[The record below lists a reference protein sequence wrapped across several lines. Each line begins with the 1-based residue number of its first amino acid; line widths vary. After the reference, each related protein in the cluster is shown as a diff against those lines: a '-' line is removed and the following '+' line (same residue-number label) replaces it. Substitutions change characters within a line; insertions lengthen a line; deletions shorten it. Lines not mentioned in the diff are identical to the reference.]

1 MAERSYRAALI
12 GCGRM
17 GATIDDEVR
26 DRPDSFR
33 WLPYSHAAASSAL
46 DRVELVAVADVL
58 PEKVETVR
66 RRYDVPRGYT
76 DYRELIL
83 TERPDI
89 LCIATRPGPH
99 EEQVTFAA
107 ENGVRAI
114 YCEKPLCCS
123 MAEADRMVAACER
136 NGVRFNYGTQ
146 RRFNPI
152 YRRLRRAIEEGAVGK
167 PQAIIGHCGVG
178 SALWGHTHA
187 VDMLLFLAGDGEIEF
202 VQGAVNCREEQW
214 EGDRLTIDPGIPL
227 GYARF
232 KNGVHAYLVAAGGYE
247 FEISGSEGALRTQ
260 NDGLGIQWR
269 RAKPPWNLL
278 EEEPFPEVERESG
291 TVCGIREL
299 VTALDT
305 GGDTSGG
312 IHLARR
318 SMEMVLGFVASQRQG
333 GAQISLPL
341 QERSLAVRPDG
352 W

>member
-1 MAERSYRAALI
+1 MAEWTYRACLI

-33 WLPYSHAAASSAL
+33 WLPYSHAAACTAI
-46 DRVELVAVADVL
+46 DRVALAAVADVL

-76 DYRELIL
+76 DYREMIRK
-83 TERPDI
+83 EQPDI

-99 EEQVTFAA
+99 EEQVCFAA

-123 MAEADRMVAACER
+123 MAEADRMAAACER
-136 NGVRFNYGTQ
+136 HGVRFNYGTQ
-146 RRFNPI
+146 RRYNPV
-152 YRRLRRAIEEGAVGK
+152 YRRIRRAIEEGAVGR

-178 SALWGHTHA
+178 AALWSHTHA
-187 VDMLLFLAGDGEIEF
+187 VDMLLFLASDGEVEI
-202 VQGAVNCREEQW
+202 VQGAANVRDERW
-214 EGDRLTIDPGIPL
+214 EGDRLTVDPGIPL

-232 KNGVHAYLVAAGGYE
+232 QSGVHAYLVAASGYE
-247 FEISGSEGALRTQ
+247 FEISGTEGSIRTL

-269 RAKPPWNLL
+269 RIQKPWDLR
-278 EEEPFPEVERESG
+278 EEAPFPDVERESG

-312 IHLARR
+312 IRLAHR
-318 SMEMVLGFVASQRQG
+318 SMEMVLGFVASQRRG
-333 GAQISLPL
+333 GAQVSLPL
-341 QERSLAVRPDG
+341 EERGLTVRPDG